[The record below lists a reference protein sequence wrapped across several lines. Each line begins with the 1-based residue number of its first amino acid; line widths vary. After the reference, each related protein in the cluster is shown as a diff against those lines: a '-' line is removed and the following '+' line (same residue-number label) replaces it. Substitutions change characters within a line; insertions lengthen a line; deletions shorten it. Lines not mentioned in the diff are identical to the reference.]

1 LGEKKPQSRT
11 IVRLGAQDKR
21 GICTREYSAYQGY
34 RIQEEGMGVN
44 ALSAREVES
53 MKKGKLHLVDLTL
66 KFITSE
72 QYAMF
77 LCESLL
83 D

>member
-1 LGEKKPQSRT
+1 
-11 IVRLGAQDKR
+11 
-21 GICTREYSAYQGY
+21 
-34 RIQEEGMGVN
+34 MGVN
-44 ALSAREVES
+44 AFSPREVES

-72 QYAMF
+72 QYTMF

>member
-1 LGEKKPQSRT
+1 
-11 IVRLGAQDKR
+11 
-21 GICTREYSAYQGY
+21 
-34 RIQEEGMGVN
+34 MGVN
-44 ALSAREVES
+44 AFSPREVES
-53 MKKGKLHLVDLTL
+53 MKKGKLHPIDLTL

-77 LCESLL
+77 LCENLL